1 MTELSDTIEQYKRK
15 TPKSA
20 QLHAQASELIQ
31 GGVTS
36 PFRYYEPHPFF
47 VARGKAGRIWD
58 VDDNEYID
66 FNNSYGAIIAGHA
79 HPEITK
85 AIQEQAEKGT
95 MFGIPGE
102 LTEHLLKELLRR
114 YPSMRYFRLTNT
126 GNEATL
132 YALRLARA
140 YTGKDK
146 IIKIEGSYHGC
157 HDAVLVS
164 DKPHRP
170 SQMGPSWAPSTVP
183 ESAGILL
190 DTAKNTL
197 VVPWNDA
204 DALEQ
209 CLNRHLGEVAG
220 VIMEPIVANFGM
232 CLPAKGYLQAVR
244 EITKRHNVVLIFD
257 EVKVGVR
264 LAPGG
269 GVEISGVT
277 PDVICLSKAM
287 GGGMPIAAFGA
298 TEEFWDLLYPLGE
311 MVHYGTYNGNP
322 ISVAASLACLTKV
335 MTDQAYTHMNQM
347 GEKLTKGIEES
358 IKRYSI
364 PAVVTGMGGMRTVFF
379 QEKIPAN
386 YRETLGMDREAW
398 HKWWMHLL
406 ANGLFFCAP
415 SPYEETF
422 ISAGI
427 TAGDVDEALQKIEDA
442 FKAL

>member
-1 MTELSDTIEQYKRK
+1 MTELSGIIDQYKNR
-15 TPKSA
+15 TPESA
-20 QLHAQASELIQ
+20 RMHTRASGLIQ

-36 PFRYYEPHPFF
+36 PFRYFEPHPFF

-58 VDDNEYID
+58 VDGNEYID

-79 HPEITK
+79 HPEIIK
-85 AIQEQAEKGT
+85 AIVEQAEKGT

-102 LTEHLLKELLRR
+102 LTEKLLQELLRR

-164 DKPHRP
+164 DKPLHP
-170 SQMGPSWAPSTVP
+170 SHMGPAWAPSTIP
-183 ESAGILL
+183 ESAGILP
-190 DTAKNTL
+190 DTVKNTL
-197 VVPWNDA
+197 VVPWNNT

-209 CLNRHLGEVAG
+209 CLNRNLGCVAG
-220 VIMEPIVANFGM
+220 VIMEPVVANFGM
-232 CLPAKGYLQAVR
+232 CLPAEGYLQAVR
-244 EITKRHNVVLIFD
+244 EITRRHNVALIFD

-269 GVEISGVT
+269 GVEISGVI
-277 PDVICLSKAM
+277 PDIICLSKAM
-287 GGGMPIAAFGA
+287 GGGMPMAAFGA
-298 TEEFWDLLYPLGE
+298 TEDLWDMLYPLGD
-311 MVHYGTYNGNP
+311 MMHYGTYNGNP

-335 MTDQAYTHMNQM
+335 MTDQAYTHMNKM
-347 GEKLTKGIEES
+347 GEKLTEGIEDS
-358 IKRYSI
+358 IRRHGI
-364 PAVVTGMGGMRTVFF
+364 PAVVTGKGGMRTVFF
-379 QEKIPAN
+379 QETIPVN
-386 YRETLGMDREAW
+386 YRETLGNNRDAW
-398 HKWWMHLL
+398 YKWWMHLL
-406 ANGLFFCAP
+406 ANGLYFSAP

-422 ISAGI
+422 ISVG
-427 TAGDVDEALQKIEDA
+427 TTEKDVDEALQKIDDA